1 MPPVSPLIR
10 SRPGIAGPELPEP
23 SPPRLTLPLRPLCC
37 CSPGLGARGSRQS
50 PTLCGRRAWNVYGG
64 ARPLPAPPAASLGS
78 RKGRD
83 REVAPPALRPRPCIL
98 DPWGPDWELTRAP
111 SARASVSVQGFHRR
125 ISSLQNGEWAPVPW
139 ASFLALPQEL
149 SGLSLPTPGT
159 PLFSSQ
165 PS

>member
-1 MPPVSPLIR
+1 MCTAAR
-10 SRPGIAGPELPEP
+10 AP
-23 SPPRLTLPLRPLCC
+23 SPPRQLRVLA
-37 CSPGLGARGSRQS
+37 PGR
-50 PTLCGRRAWNVYGG
+50 
-64 ARPLPAPPAASLGS
+64 
-78 RKGRD
+78 
-83 REVAPPALRPRPCIL
+83 VATEKSPPALRPRPCIL

-111 SARASVSVQGFHRR
+111 SARASVSVQGFHRG

-139 ASFLALPQEL
+139 ASFSALPQEL